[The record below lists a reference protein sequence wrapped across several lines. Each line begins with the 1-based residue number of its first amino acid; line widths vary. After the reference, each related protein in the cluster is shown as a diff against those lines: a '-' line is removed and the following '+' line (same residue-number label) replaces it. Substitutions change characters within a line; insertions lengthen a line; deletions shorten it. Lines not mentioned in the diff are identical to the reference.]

1 MGMKTNIT
9 VQLTASQLRQAAEL
23 ADNIEKQQAQLT
35 ALLTGQPISFKGG
48 HKSIQ
53 TATGRKLSP
62 ASRKAISEGLRN
74 KWAARKAG
82 LTTAPASVVPST
94 PAVAKA

>member
-1 MGMKTNIT
+1 MKTNIQ

-23 ADNIEKQQAQLT
+23 ADSIEKQQAQLT

-48 HKSIQ
+48 VKSIQ

-62 ASRKAISEGLRN
+62 ASRKAISDGLKQ
-74 KWAARKAG
+74 KWAARKANVA
-82 LTTAPASVVPST
+82 TPSVVPAT
-94 PAVAKA
+94 TA